1 MKKKYVFISNM
12 ASPYQVKFCYA
23 LQEYFEAQFWFYEY
37 IDSTR
42 PSWWM
47 IPLGNKCKIL
57 KYSGKNRVLGYYSF
71 SVFWEL
77 IKFKP
82 DVVMLGGFT
91 KWHVLVLWLA
101 KLLGAKVAIMSEPL
115 RYVKDDDIAT
125 TELMTKENSPN
136 KVRKIKRYFSKA
148 DYFISMEKFAQKQF
162 IEEFGLDEQKVFYL
176 SYPQDIDAYF
186 EHPLRRIQ
194 KGDNVKLLFANR
206 LVDRYQP
213 ILALKVYKQLKT
225 KYNISLYMNS
235 EGSQK
240 EECERFI
247 EENDLKD
254 VVFLEKIES
263 WDSMNLIYKNCDIL
277 FLPGLYSNGN
287 GTFIEARASGMGVV
301 ISNQINNI
309 ARHSSNGINC
319 FICKLD
325 QEEFVQAISKYLEN
339 PELITEHGLKSRDA
353 VTYLRNQEMAKTYFS
368 ELKVRGI
375 I

>member
-287 GTFIEARASGMGVV
+287 GTIIEARASGMGVV